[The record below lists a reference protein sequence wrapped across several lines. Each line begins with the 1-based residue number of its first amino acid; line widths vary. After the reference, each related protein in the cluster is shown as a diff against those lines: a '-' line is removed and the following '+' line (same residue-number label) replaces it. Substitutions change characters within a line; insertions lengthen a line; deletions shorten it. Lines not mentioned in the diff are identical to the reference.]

1 MEAERRQQ
9 PHRHRTHHHG
19 QHARAHCCA
28 GACACV
34 HHLLLTGVHVR
45 EQGLRTVTMRSLTH
59 QRARGGHGSTVARAR
74 LRTVWRVLHAREHS
88 GRVQASATR

>member
-28 GACACV
+28 RSRSSPPAHGR
-34 HHLLLTGVHVR
+34 TGVHVR